1 MHQIFHNWTLKS
13 MSRLHSPGAQALTPG
28 ISREAEARA
37 VLAKLPN
44 KDYFYWQ
51 KFKKRIGRRD
61 P

>member
-1 MHQIFHNWTLKS
+1 
-13 MSRLHSPGAQALTPG
+13 MSRLRSPGAQALTPG

-37 VLAKLPN
+37 VLAKPPN